1 MNLIDEFKYRKYMG
15 EFFSI
20 MGLMMISLVPAFM
33 FMVVPGIIISIGW
46 SLAICLMI
54 DKELNPAEAMTI
66 STKCTYGHN
75 WSIFGAAVLVAIC
88 WLVAFFVL
96 SYIVGLINVAFIT
109 FLVMFA
115 LIAVLLSLNICFTGV
130 VYRYLGGDNATA

>member
-66 STKCTYGHN
+66 STVTNGQ
-75 WSIFGAAVLVAIC
+75 SSVRQ
-88 WLVAFFVL
+88 
-96 SYIVGLINVAFIT
+96 S
-109 FLVMFA
+109 
-115 LIAVLLSLNICFTGV
+115 
-130 VYRYLGGDNATA
+130 

>member
-54 DKELNPAEAMTI
+54 DKELNPA
-66 STKCTYGHN
+66 
-75 WSIFGAAVLVAIC
+75 
-88 WLVAFFVL
+88 
-96 SYIVGLINVAFIT
+96 
-109 FLVMFA
+109 
-115 LIAVLLSLNICFTGV
+115 
-130 VYRYLGGDNATA
+130 

>member
-54 DKELNPAEAMTI
+54 DKEINPAEAMTL
-66 STKCTYGHN
+66 STKCTYGHK
-75 WSIFGAAVLVAIC
+75 WSIFGSALLIGII
-88 WLVAFFVL
+88 WLVAFIILSSIAQAIDVNFISFIVFFV
-96 SYIVGLINVAFIT
+96 
-109 FLVMFA
+109 
-115 LIAVLLSLNICFTGV
+115 LIAVLLTLNICFTGI
-130 VYRYLGGDNATA
+130 VYRYLGRPTAV